1 MVYGNTYQLQSW
13 VLIFFLQGNI
23 AFLCNFKIK
32 IDQTDINPNF
42 GVSNTNKV
50 TAWHRINNYCQLLNY
65 VQDPL
70 VFKCTQTSL
79 SSSLMLQLTQARQ
92 WVSYISSIFKSNRE
106 RFLCL
111 HSLADRTQEGFGE
124 FKTVMV
130 L

>member
-1 MVYGNTYQLQSW
+1 METHTNYKAEFSF
-13 VLIFFLQGNI
+13 FFLQGNI

-70 VFKCTQTSL
+70 VFKCTL
-79 SSSLMLQLTQARQ
+79 SAPKPVFQA
-92 WVSYISSIFKSNRE
+92 
-106 RFLCL
+106 L
-111 HSLADRTQEGFGE
+111 
-124 FKTVMV
+124 
-130 L
+130 